1 RRRPAFRCSC
11 RVGDLMTCE
20 DCNCFRAG
28 DDVRIVTSGLVGR
41 INSSD
46 ETGTYH
52 EIWIYGSG
60 GRMFGVPS
68 WQIEHA
74 VTEDPPAKEDL
85 PTPDEDNVIDF
96 TKARKLRAD
105 TKTKGVA

>member
-1 RRRPAFRCSC
+1 
-11 RVGDLMTCE
+11 MTCE

-52 EIWIYGSG
+52 EIWLYGSTT
-60 GRMFGVPS
+60 RMFGVPS
-68 WQIEHA
+68 WQLEFA
-74 VTEDPPAKEDL
+74 ADPEPPVREDL
-85 PTPDEDNVIDF
+85 PEDNVINF
-96 TKARKLRAD
+96 TEAVAGLRKAKAANRRA
-105 TKTKGVA
+105 A

>member
-1 RRRPAFRCSC
+1 
-11 RVGDLMTCE
+11 MTCE

-52 EIWIYGSG
+52 EIWLYGDG
-60 GRMFGVPS
+60 ARMFGIPT

-74 VTEDPPAKEDL
+74 AMGEPPASEEA
-85 PTPDEDNVIDF
+85 PPPDNIIPVDF
-96 TKARKLRAD
+96 TKKGKLTAN
-105 TKTKGVA
+105 TKTKGRA